1 MAVQIHFLAL
11 FAAASVLL
19 LFAHAARALR
29 WALLF
34 PSGYTKR
41 GFNLLMGLSLGYV
54 LNAIIPFRLGEILR
68 AYFVSARENI
78 PFPLVAATVA
88 SERVADVIAVAAIS
102 IAFSFSIGAL
112 NERMWPLLI
121 VMLGV
126 VACIISAAF
135 LIRAS
140 SRVRRATWFIASI
153 FNDRLRFAVIDFVW
167 SLAEIIASGSLLR
180 LRFLAMTV
188 AMWALYIASYVM
200 FGYAVREPLG
210 DVLYS
215 LLGSPLHPL
224 AERVTDGKSVVEE
237 IPILLFAVLPIL
249 GVIGYGFAI
258 QWSAILRAL
267 TAGGWYG
274 RTVASSRNRFKVENE
289 YWFFLAALFSG
300 DDHVV
305 TGFGLRAIED
315 GVVHKF
321 FQGGSDAV
329 TALVEVDGRLLIRKF
344 AVGEAAEKL
353 KVQANWLAAHR
364 DREIPLV
371 EVVGERQG
379 TQFFRYDMPLIV
391 PANDFYDVI
400 HTSQVARS
408 EDILKDIISRLSHFH
423 EKTANGF
430 ADDAAIEAYLKVKVQ
445 NNAKLILD
453 FARTALPQARFQING
468 VDYDL
473 EEWHCFADHR
483 WLSSQIRDRRS
494 AIIHGD
500 LTIENIVIAPSQPA
514 GWYLIDPNPEN
525 LFESPLIDWAKLSQS
540 LHLGYEGLNRGA
552 PCTLS
557 DASFSL
563 PFTRS
568 QTYSHLHSALEKWI
582 VEKFGIDAL
591 REVCFHEL
599 VNYLRLTPYKIRH
612 DPAKGL
618 TFFVGTSI
626 LLRRYLD
633 RWERGLEGI
642 TWPGEQ
648 WAGERPV

>member
-1 MAVQIHFLAL
+1 MQSHFLAL
-11 FAAASVLL
+11 FAAASVSLL
-19 LFAHAARALR
+19 LAHAARALR

-34 PSGYTKR
+34 PPGYTKR
-41 GFNLLMGLSLGYV
+41 RFNLLMGLSVGYL

-102 IAFSFSIGAL
+102 IIFSFSLGVL
-112 NERMWPLLI
+112 NESMWPLLV

-126 VACIISAAF
+126 VACIITIAF
-135 LIRAS
+135 LVRAS
-140 SRVRRATWFIASI
+140 SRLRRAIWFLASI
-153 FNDRLRFAVIDFVW
+153 FNDRLRFAIIDFAW
-167 SLAEIIASGSLLR
+167 SLAEIIASGTLLR
-180 LRFLAMTV
+180 WRFLAMTIV
-188 AMWALYIASYVM
+188 MWALYIASYVM
-200 FGYAVREPLG
+200 FGYAVQEPLG

-224 AERVTDGKSVVEE
+224 AERLIEGKSVAAE
-237 IPILLFAVLPIL
+237 IPLLLFALLPVL

-258 QWSAILRAL
+258 QWSAMLRAL
-267 TAGGWYG
+267 TAGGWYS
-274 RTVASSRNRFKVENE
+274 RSVASSRNRFKVQNE
-289 YWFFLAALFSG
+289 YWLFLAALFSG

-329 TALVEVDGRLLIRKF
+329 TALVEVEGRLLIRKF
-344 AVGEAAEKL
+344 AVGAAAEKL

-364 DREIPLV
+364 DKDIPLV
-371 EVVGERQG
+371 EVIAERQG
-379 TQFFRYDMPLIV
+379 IKFFRYDMPLIV

-400 HTSQVARS
+400 HTSPVSRS
-408 EDILKDIISRLSHFH
+408 EEVLTDIIGRVSLFH
-423 EKTANGF
+423 ERTANGL
-430 ADDAAIEAYLKVKVQ
+430 AADAAIEAYLNLKVQ
-445 NNAKLILD
+445 NNARLILD
-453 FARTALPQARFQING
+453 FARAALPQTRFQING

-473 EEWHCFADHR
+473 EEWRCFADYR
-483 WLSSQIRDRRS
+483 WLSNQIRDRRS

-500 LTIENIVIAPSQPA
+500 LTIENIVISPSQPA
-514 GWYLIDPNPEN
+514 GWYIIDPNPEN
-525 LFESPLIDWAKLSQS
+525 LFESPLIDWAKLLQS

-582 VEKFGIDAL
+582 VQKYGLDAL

-626 LLRRYLD
+626 LLRRYFD
-633 RWERGLEGI
+633 RWERGMDGI

-648 WAGERPV
+648 SARERPI